1 MAAQEFMKIMVG
13 KICHYNRSVKII
25 SFCVKGD
32 VCEDCL
38 FFLCQLRKCAK
49 LSENSAKTLTGTLMV
64 SIFTATLAA

>member
-32 VCEDCL
+32 GL
-38 FFLCQLRKCAK
+38 
-49 LSENSAKTLTGTLMV
+49 
-64 SIFTATLAA
+64 

>member
-1 MAAQEFMKIMVG
+1 MVG

-32 VCEDCL
+32 VMVCEDCL
-38 FFLCQLRKCAK
+38 LFLCQLRKCAK
-49 LSENSAKTLTGTLMV
+49 LSENSAKTLTGTLIV